1 MEEPAEKTAGKTST
15 WLALRNPVFRR
26 LWSAMVISGSCIGA
40 HNTAVYWVLHKLGAS
55 TLHIALMTTVSAL
68 PFALFTLPAGA
79 IADMVDR
86 KRILLTV
93 QIWHASIAFALA
105 ILWMA
110 HLLNPY
116 LILVSA
122 FLFSAGFAFA
132 SPAHASVIAEMVSKD
147 DLASAYTLAGMQM
160 DLSGIIGPLFSALL
174 LPLAGVSFIFGAN
187 GLGFLLMFFAV
198 LQWKRPKVQSSLPL
212 ENFFESLTTAIRYVR
227 YTPGIKI
234 LLARHALFSF
244 FISIIPSLMPVVG
257 LNELH
262 LKASHLG
269 FLFMSMA
276 VGSVISGAFI
286 IPWARA
292 KYSPQRITAFANL
305 ALTLNSCLMVFVHR
319 PGVFLVVAT
328 LGGMGWTL
336 SASELWVASQ
346 RAMPDW
352 ARGRM
357 NATMVMVANA
367 ATALGGVIWG
377 LAAHH
382 AGVVPTFLG
391 SAVFG
396 LLIMIV
402 VRVVP
407 GLQISIDFT
416 KSLSFE
422 SAPVSIF
429 AQSLDTSRSP
439 APQDG
444 PVSITA
450 EFQVDPTRRNEC
462 VELMR
467 DARMIFLRNGANR
480 WHLYEDLKQPNKFR
494 MEIVV
499 PSWKQH
505 LLQRERMTKN
515 EKEILLKLRSLR
527 TDPNPPEEWISL
539 SVEKEVLNRR
549 VRTGGLPPGYIDR

>member
-1 MEEPAEKTAGKTST
+1 MEKTAEKTST
-15 WLALRNPVFRR
+15 WLALRNPVFRK
-26 LWSAMVISGSCIGA
+26 LWLAMVVSGSCIAA
-40 HNTAVYWVLHKLGAS
+40 HNTAVYWALNSLGAS
-55 TLHIALMTTVSAL
+55 TVIISLMATVSAL
-68 PFALFTLPAGA
+68 PYTLFTLPAGA

-86 KRILLTV
+86 KKILLAV
-93 QIWHASIAFALA
+93 QLWQASIAIALA
-105 ILWMA
+105 ILWLT

-122 FLFSAGFAFA
+122 FLFSAGFAFG
-132 SPAHASVIAEMVSKD
+132 SPAHSSVIGEMASQQE
-147 DLASAYTLAGMQM
+147 LASAYTLAGLQM
-160 DLSGIIGPLFSALL
+160 DISGIIGPLFAALL
-174 LPLAGVSFIFGAN
+174 IPLAGVSFIFGAN
-187 GLGFLLMFFAV
+187 ALGFLFMFLAV
-198 LQWKRPKVQSSLPL
+198 LQWKRVRVQSKLPL
-212 ENFFESLTTAIRYVR
+212 ENFFESLATAIRYVR

-257 LNELH
+257 LKELH
-262 LKASHLG
+262 LEAANLG
-269 FLFMSMA
+269 YLFTSMA

-292 KYSPQRITAFANL
+292 KYSPQRITTVANFL
-305 ALTLNSCLMVFVHR
+305 LLLNCCLMAFVHR
-319 PGVFLVVAT
+319 PYVFLVVAA

-357 NATMVMVANA
+357 NATMTMVAQA
-367 ATALGGVIWG
+367 ATALGGVVWG
-377 LAAHH
+377 LAAHN

-391 SAVFG
+391 AAVFG
-396 LLIMIV
+396 LLIMII
-402 VRVVP
+402 VRAVP
-407 GLQISIDFT
+407 ALQISIDFT

-429 AQSLDTSRSP
+429 APSLDPSRSP

-450 EFQVDPTRRNEC
+450 EFNIDPTRRNDC
-462 VELMR
+462 IELMR
-467 DARMIFLRNGANR
+467 DARLIFLRNGAYR
-480 WHLYEDLKQPNKFR
+480 WHLYEDLNQSNKFR
-494 MEIVV
+494 MEIVA

-515 EKEILLKLRSLR
+515 EQEVIDQLRSLR
-527 TDPNPPEEWISL
+527 TDPNPPEEWVSL

-549 VRTGGLPPGYIDR
+549 IRTSGLPPDYIDQ

>member
-1 MEEPAEKTAGKTST
+1 MEETAEKTST

-26 LWSAMVISGSCIGA
+26 LWLAMVISGSCIGA
-40 HNTAVYWVLHKLGAS
+40 HNTAVYWALHSLGAKIVLIS
-55 TLHIALMTTVSAL
+55 LMATVSAL
-68 PFALFTLPAGA
+68 PYTLFTLPAGA
-79 IADMVDR
+79 IADMIDR
-86 KRILLTV
+86 KKILLAV
-93 QIWHASIAFALA
+93 QLWHASIAFALA
-105 ILWMA
+105 ILWMV

-116 LILVSA
+116 IILVSA
-122 FLFSAGFAFA
+122 FFFSAGFAFG
-132 SPAHASVIAEMVSKD
+132 SPAHSSVIAEMVSAEE
-147 DLASAYTLAGMQM
+147 LGSAYTLAGMQM
-160 DLSGIIGPLFSALL
+160 DVSGIIGPLFSALL

-187 GLGFLLMFFAV
+187 GLGFLLMFLAI
-198 LQWKRPKVQSSLPL
+198 LQWKRAKSQSSLPL

-227 YTPGIKI
+227 YSPGIKI
-234 LLARHALFSF
+234 LLVRHALFSF
-244 FISIIPSLMPVVG
+244 FISIIPSLIPVIG
-257 LNELH
+257 LTELH
-262 LKASHLG
+262 LPASHLG
-269 FLFMSMA
+269 FLFTSMA
-276 VGSVISGAFI
+276 VGSVLSGAFI

-292 KYSPQRITAFANL
+292 RYSPQRITTFADL
-305 ALTLNSCLMVFVHR
+305 VLVLDCCLMVLVHQ
-319 PGVFLVVAT
+319 PYMFLVVAA

-336 SASELWVASQ
+336 SASELWVACQ

-357 NATMVMVANA
+357 NATMVMVAQA

-391 SAVFG
+391 AAVFA
-396 LLIMIV
+396 LLIMII

-407 GLQISIDFT
+407 ALQISIDFT

-429 AQSLDTSRSP
+429 AQSFDPGRLP

-450 EFQVDPTRRNEC
+450 EFHVEPTRRNEC
-462 VELMR
+462 IELMR

-480 WHLYEDLKQPNKFR
+480 WHLYADLNQPNKLR
-494 MEIVV
+494 MEIVL

-505 LLQRERMTKN
+505 LLQRERMTKD
-515 EKEILLKLRSLR
+515 EQDVLLKLRSLR

-539 SVEKEVLNRR
+539 SLEKEVLNKRI
-549 VRTGGLPPGYIDR
+549 RTGGLPPGYVDQ